1 MDKLIVTVLLM
12 IGGVVASLAII
23 NGLYPA
29 ITQSTGAISGAAIKI
44 SDRIKTDIEIIQV
57 VSDNTSTEVDIW
69 VKNVGT
75 TVVGGIEWSDVFY
88 GLASNFGRVPY
99 GSSGPPYPYWDY
111 QLEGN
116 NSAWKTAVTLKI
128 TIHLDSGP
136 SAGDYMLKVVIP
148 NGIYD
153 ETTFGIE

>member
-12 IGGVVASLAII
+12 IGGVVASLALI

-29 ITQSTGAISGAAIKI
+29 ITQSTGAISGAAIKV

-57 VSDNTSTEVDIW
+57 VNDGTEVYAW

-75 TVVGGIEWSDVFY
+75 TIIVGIERSDVFY
-88 GLASNFGRVPY
+88 GLVNNFDRAPY

-116 NSAWKTAVTLKI
+116 NSKWKTAVTLKI

-136 SAGDYMLKVVIP
+136 PAGDYMLKIVIP
-148 NGIYD
+148 NGISD